1 MTAVFVLNAI
11 GMTLIATAI
20 VSAMTWA
27 IVASRRVKLRS

>member
-1 MTAVFVLNAI
+1 MTAVLVLNAI

-27 IVASRRVKLRS
+27 IVTSDRVKLRS

>member
-1 MTAVFVLNAI
+1 MTAVLVLNAI

-27 IVASRRVKLRS
+27 IVTSGRAKLPS